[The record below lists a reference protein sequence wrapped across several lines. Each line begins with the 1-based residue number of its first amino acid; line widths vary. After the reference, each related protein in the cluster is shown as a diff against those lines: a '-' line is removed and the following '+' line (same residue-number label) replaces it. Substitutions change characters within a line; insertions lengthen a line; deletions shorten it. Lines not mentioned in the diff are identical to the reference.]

1 MRTTSVLSERLEDV
15 VPQLEGHARPVF
27 LDRDDR
33 ALFDQ
38 RPVVLLRLL
47 PTLLGKLALGDVE
60 HHALEQRVALSS
72 RPTGIASSRIHI
84 SSVGRA

>member
-1 MRTTSVLSERLEDV
+1 VRTTSVLSEWLEDV

-38 RPVVLLRLL
+38 RPVVLLRL
-47 PTLLGKLALGDVE
+47 
-60 HHALEQRVALSS
+60 RRRSS
-72 RPTGIASSRIHI
+72 ASLR
-84 SSVGRA
+84 SVMSNITPLNSA